1 MRFLV
6 LRKLKKLLKRRKNK
20 MIKRKTERREDSE
33 WAVRF
38 GCDERVELSD
48 KILYGQTENTFYEDK
63 SDLIEYLNSQNRE

>member
-1 MRFLV
+1 
-6 LRKLKKLLKRRKNK
+6 